1 MGKVG
6 ASHSPLPGQAGPVG
20 HAKRL
25 TSKQPQTFLGHRS
38 FCNKKGGGCANQ
50 DLVYVHPLRTRA
62 VLPQGSQKASVVKA
76 GLCLSTFTSSKAS
89 LKAAQARQ
97 VVLRSCVTTRS
108 SVYLHQ
114 FPASSRILTL
124 IGTATA
130 LDRDRLHARVSLL
143 GQALQLRPSPTRL
156 KVTAWY

>member
-25 TSKQPQTFLGHRS
+25 TSKQPQTFLGHSS

-62 VLPQGSQKASVVKA
+62 VLPQGSQKSKRGQGRPVPLHVHLQQSITKSCASTA
-76 GLCLSTFTSSKAS
+76 GCFKKLCDHTQQCLSTPVPCLFPYSHADRHGHG
-89 LKAAQARQ
+89 AR
-97 VVLRSCVTTRS
+97 
-108 SVYLHQ
+108 
-114 FPASSRILTL
+114 
-124 IGTATA
+124 
-130 LDRDRLHARVSLL
+130 
-143 GQALQLRPSPTRL
+143 
-156 KVTAWY
+156 